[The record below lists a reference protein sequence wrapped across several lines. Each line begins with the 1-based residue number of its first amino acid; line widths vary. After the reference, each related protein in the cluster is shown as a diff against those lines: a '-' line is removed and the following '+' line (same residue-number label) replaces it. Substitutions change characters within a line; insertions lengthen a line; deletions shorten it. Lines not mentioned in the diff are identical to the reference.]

1 MDVVSCPSLLQKV
14 LPCQLL
20 SVPLLLQVMTP
31 LTVVTPVTFKEL
43 VLTSAV
49 LPALTV
55 TVASPADTVL
65 IVIPVPKLIVCAVP
79 TEVPLLL
86 TPIPAPT
93 ALTLVSPEPS
103 PVKVPLI
110 LIFPFPL
117 IVLLLRSKLPPNCGV
132 VSSTTLDIPLL
143 PPEDP
148 LPDALAPKAWHLL
161 QDLKYQEQN
170 HLPQQQL
177 NLHLRQDLLLDTE
190 YMQR

>member
-1 MDVVSCPSLLQKV
+1 MYRLEVSLPRSKVIPSAV
-14 LPCQLL
+14 ML
-20 SVPLLLQVMTP
+20 SVN
-31 LTVVTPVTFKEL
+31 VVTPENVAPARVETPETTKEL
-43 VLTSAV
+43 VFTSAV

-55 TVASPADTVL
+55 TVANPAFTADML
-65 IVIPVPKLIVCAVP
+65 IPVPKLIVCAVP

-93 ALTLVSPEPS
+93 PLRLVSPEPS
-103 PVKVPLI
+103 PLKVPVM

-132 VSSTTLDIPLL
+132 VSSTTFDIPE
-143 PPEDP
+143 EDP
-148 LPDALAPKAWHLL
+148 LLMHWHQKAWHLL
-161 QDLKYQEQN
+161 QDLKYREQN
-170 HLPQQQL
+170 HLLQQQL